1 MTADAFANWCN
12 TFGILPELALENQ
25 AIRDALFLR
34 DDSKVI
40 NLLDEEF

>member
-1 MTADAFANWCN
+1 MTANAFANWCN
-12 TFGILPELALENQ
+12 TFGVDPIIALENQ
-25 AIRDALFLR
+25 AIRDALLLR

>member
-12 TFGILPELALENQ
+12 TFGIDPTIALENQ
-25 AIRDALFLR
+25 AIRDALFLG